1 MNSGTSGLRGVGEL
15 ESVLVSGH
23 RSGSL
28 RGLTSM
34 LPRSIWCCSA
44 VSDGVRADD
53 DDEDEEEEVVV
64 VVDDEIEESSSSVD

>member
-34 LPRSIWCCSA
+34 LPSSIWCCSA
-44 VSDGVRADD
+44 TVSDGVRAA
-53 DDEDEEEEVVV
+53 DEDEDADEEVVV
-64 VVDDEIEESSSSVD
+64 VDEIEESSSSVD